1 MPDAA
6 QTSRQS
12 DREDLAA
19 FFLRLRSQETLP
31 VKLLEVVESLPR
43 RAFFPDIAGDLYA
56 NHALPLPCGE
66 TAAGASTILRTLAA
80 LKVQPDSRVL
90 EVGTGSGY
98 VTALLGRL
106 CARVTSLER
115 FRTLRDAAAERMK
128 HFAIGNA
135 TLVLED
141 GREGYRDGG
150 PYDRVIVHGAF
161 EDLPRAFLDQMA
173 SPGILVCAIGPADSE
188 QMLTRNHKAGSR
200 FETETLFKLRTQ
212 PLKPGVALVL

>member
-1 MPDAA
+1 MPDTIPVT
-6 QTSRQS
+6 QQN

-31 VKLLEVVESLPR
+31 VRLLEVVEAVPR
-43 RAFFPDIAGDLYA
+43 RAFFPDVTGDLYA

-66 TAAGASTILRTLAA
+66 TAAGAATILRTLAA

-90 EVGTGSGY
+90 EIGTGSGY

-115 FRTLRDAAAERMK
+115 YRTLRDAAAERLK
-128 HFAIGNA
+128 QFCISNV

-141 GREGYRDGG
+141 GREGFRDAG
-150 PYDRVIVHGAF
+150 PYDRVLVHGSF
-161 EDLPRAFLDQMA
+161 EELPRAFLEQMA
-173 SPGILVCAIGPADSE
+173 SPGIVVCAIGPGDGE

-200 FETETLFKLRTQ
+200 FEAETLFKVRTQ
-212 PLKPGVALVL
+212 PLKPGIAFVL